1 MNEIIKV
8 ENNTAVISSEFSK
21 QVAYIK
27 EQLKELKKIDDEY
40 TAMIQK
46 AMEQYKIVKI
56 ENSDLV
62 INYIQ
67 GTDRETFD
75 SKAFKQDNPDIYD
88 EYVKITPVKPTI
100 RIKVK

>member
-56 ENSDLV
+56 ENADLV

-88 EYVKITPVKPTI
+88 EYVKITPVKPTV

>member
-56 ENSDLV
+56 ENADLV